1 MGDNNRH
8 HRQSHIQNRCLTVYY
23 CNVNRSVAAH
33 DMLESESSSRNAD
46 YICCTEPNWTLMKED
61 DNWDSD
67 QRHDAAILIN
77 PSATRHGTGAGYVWT
92 ECGTFVLYCCYI
104 SPNVDLSAFNRF
116 IDGLGESVRDQ
127 GGETIIVGDFN
138 AWSTVWGSRTTNHRG
153 NVILDWIASDNLT
166 LLNDGSPTFRRG
178 NVESCIELTICS
190 PGIATLISERCVLPE
205 QQSLA
210 TICRRSEQIPM
221 YRF

>member
-1 MGDNNRH
+1 
-8 HRQSHIQNRCLTVYY
+8 
-23 CNVNRSVAAH
+23 
-33 DMLESESSSRNAD
+33 
-46 YICCTEPNWTLMKED
+46 MKED

-104 SPNVDLSAFNRF
+104 SPNVDLSEFNRF

-166 LLNDGSPTFRRG
+166 LLNDGSPNFRRG
-178 NVESCIELTICS
+178 NVQCCIDLTICS
-190 PGIATLISERCVLPE
+190 PGIATLISEWCVLPDAE
-205 QQSLA
+205 SL
-210 TICRRSEQIPM
+210 TFSDHLHIMFKVDSQYRPSELDNGIPGPVLADIVRGTVSL
-221 YRF
+221 YSGTSEIECIVVSVSRI